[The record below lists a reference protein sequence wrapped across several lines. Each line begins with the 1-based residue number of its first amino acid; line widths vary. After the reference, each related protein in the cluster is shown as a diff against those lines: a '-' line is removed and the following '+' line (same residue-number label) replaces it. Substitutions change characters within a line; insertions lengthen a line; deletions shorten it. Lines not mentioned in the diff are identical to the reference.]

1 MDAIAHSPEDHR
13 RRELGAFL
21 RSRRERLSP
30 DAAGIAC
37 G

>member
-1 MDAIAHSPEDHR
+1 MDVVTHSPEDHR

-30 DAAGIAC
+30 SD
-37 G
+37 